1 MWCGHPASTR
11 YGQPLPPWYG
21 QPHPHIMDSRRRSVK
36 DRGGSP
42 LRRCPCKSHHGCHVD
57 VRRSPPRSPPAR
69 PRAHRLSHRAPD
81 AGRTAPHPPA
91 RRRRAPCRPAAAE
104 DLVQATFE
112 RVLRRPR
119 TVSGSEAA
127 YLVQAV
133 RNTHLSRLRSAASRV
148 RTTALPEDF
157 EPVDIGAEDRPM
169 SARRAREVLDAVAA
183 LPKGFREAVVLVDV
197 HGYRAGEAARAL
209 GIAEGTLHSRLHRG
223 RTQVAR
229 ACEA

>member
-1 MWCGHPASTR
+1 MSTFAAPRPGPRPLDPERLASHMERLTR
-11 YGQPLPPWYG
+11 VARHLTG
-21 QPHPHIMDSRRRSVK
+21 R
-36 DRGGSP
+36 
-42 LRRCPCKSHHGCHVD
+42 HGD
-57 VRRSPPRSPPAR
+57 
-69 PRAHRLSHRAPD
+69 
-81 AGRTAPHPPA
+81 
-91 RRRRAPCRPAAAE
+91 AE
-104 DLVQATFE
+104 DLVQDTFE

>member
-1 MWCGHPASTR
+1 MAAMSTFAAPRPGPRPLDPERLASHMERLTR
-11 YGQPLPPWYG
+11 VARHLTG
-21 QPHPHIMDSRRRSVK
+21 R
-36 DRGGSP
+36 
-42 LRRCPCKSHHGCHVD
+42 HGD
-57 VRRSPPRSPPAR
+57 
-69 PRAHRLSHRAPD
+69 
-81 AGRTAPHPPA
+81 
-91 RRRRAPCRPAAAE
+91 AE
-104 DLVQATFE
+104 DLVQDTFE

-148 RTTALPEDF
+148 RTVALPEDF
-157 EPVDIGAEDRPM
+157 EPVDVGAEDRPM

-183 LPKGFREAVVLVDV
+183 LPKGFREAVVLCDV
-197 HGYRAGEAARAL
+197 HGYRAGEAARVL

-223 RTQVAR
+223 RAQVAR